1 MINTSGQLVSLFE
14 VESSLLEFAE
24 IVNVGVIGAPDNLLW
39 GKVVACIKLA
49 NNIKWTNRLGLK
61 FKLHVSNQLSSVA
74 VPAEFVVVNTIPKNR
89 SGKIMR
95 RVLLVQ
101 YNGKDPGDLSTLEE

>member
-1 MINTSGQLVSLFE
+1 M
-14 VESSLLEFAE
+14 
-24 IVNVGVIGAPDNLLW
+24 
-39 GKVVACIKLA
+39 
-49 NNIKWTNRLGLK
+49 
-61 FKLHVSNQLSSVA
+61 A